1 MRRCDAAMSDS
12 LGPDTA
18 GPPGVGPGVR
28 RRLGGAPQ
36 RPGVDM
42 TVQIGSVQLANP
54 VMTASGTA
62 GYGAELA
69 AYMDLAS
76 LGAFV
81 TKSLSPFAWDG
92 NPAPRVVGASAGM
105 LNAVGL
111 QNPGVEAWRENE
123 LPRLQ
128 RTSAR
133 VVGSIWGRT
142 AADYAAAA
150 EALAGAGLTALEVNV
165 SCPNLEGRGRMFACD
180 PSATA
185 DAIAASTAAGVPV
198 WAKLTPNVTDLVEIA
213 AAALEAGAEAL
224 TLINTVLGMS
234 IDPVTAKPTLGIGG
248 GGLSGPAI
256 RPVAVR
262 AVYDIRAAL
271 GEVPIVGVGG
281 IAKGSHAAE
290 LMAAG
295 ASAVQIGTASF
306 YDPRAPRGVLDDLRN
321 WCKQHGVAA
330 AAELTGRAHRSA
342 AASGTAGGPRSGPSA
357 DLSDD

>member
-1 MRRCDAAMSDS
+1 MPDS
-12 LGPDTA
+12 TE
-18 GPPGVGPGVR
+18 PGAR
-28 RRLGGAPQ
+28 RRLGGAAQ
-36 RPGVDM
+36 RPDVDM

-62 GYGAELA
+62 GYGTELA
-69 AYMDLAS
+69 AYMDLAP

-92 NPAPRVVGASAGM
+92 NPAPRVVGTSAGM

-111 QNPGVEAWRENE
+111 QNPGVESWRENE

-128 RTSAR
+128 RTGAR
-133 VVGSIWGRT
+133 VVASIWGRT
-142 AADYAAAA
+142 VADYAAAA
-150 EALAGAGLTALEVNV
+150 ESLAGAGLTALEVNV
-165 SCPNLEGRGRMFACD
+165 SCPNLEGRGEMFACD
-180 PSATA
+180 PVATA
-185 DAIAASTAAGVPV
+185 EAISASAAAGVPV

-224 TLINTVLGMS
+224 TLINTVFGMS

-262 AVYDIRAAL
+262 AVYDVRAAL

-295 ASAVQIGTASF
+295 ASAIQVGTASF
-306 YDPRAPRGVLDDLRN
+306 YDPKAPRSVLEELRN
-321 WCKQHGVAA
+321 WCRQHGIGT
-330 AAELTGRAHRSA
+330 AAELTGRAHQSGA
-342 AASGTAGGPRSGPSA
+342 AARPTAERTTDPGETS
-357 DLSDD
+357 

>member
-1 MRRCDAAMSDS
+1 MPDS
-12 LGPDTA
+12 TE
-18 GPPGVGPGVR
+18 PGAR
-28 RRLGGAPQ
+28 RRLGGAAQ
-36 RPGVDM
+36 RPDVDM

-62 GYGAELA
+62 GYGTELA
-69 AYMDLAS
+69 AYLDLAS

-92 NPAPRVVGASAGM
+92 NPAPRVVGTSAGM

-128 RTSAR
+128 RTGAR
-133 VVGSIWGRT
+133 VVASIWGRKV
-142 AADYAAAA
+142 ADYAAAA
-150 EALAGAGLTALEVNV
+150 ESLAGAGLTALEVNV
-165 SCPNLEGRGRMFACD
+165 SCPNLEGRGEMFACD
-180 PSATA
+180 RVATA
-185 DAIAASTAAGVPV
+185 EAISASAAAGVPV

-224 TLINTVLGMS
+224 TLINTVFGMS

-262 AVYDIRAAL
+262 AVYDVRAAL

-295 ASAVQIGTASF
+295 ASAIQVGTASF
-306 YDPRAPRGVLDDLRN
+306 YDPKAPRSVLEELRN
-321 WCKQHGVAA
+321 WCRQHGIGT
-330 AAELTGRAHRSA
+330 AAELTGRAHQSGA
-342 AASGTAGGPRSGPSA
+342 AARPTAERTTDPGETS
-357 DLSDD
+357 